1 MRVRAC
7 CLVSVHACVVSERA
21 SGRVRVCV
29 MGAPVAVADAHQ
41 ALAVAAMMCT
51 MTRTCPALVIAFDL
65 QVLIARA
72 CARGDG
78 RCTCRNVRRS
88 GSSASRLDE
97 SMTDS
102 RPHSAPSPTRVPAR
116 NSRGGIV
123 YGDRG
128 ALRHEFAGTR
138 RATQSGSDI
147 HIMRALSARPRAE
160 RAAAP
165 ASANATSAR
174 SELEDSPCC
183 KLQK

>member
-72 CARGDG
+72 CARVTVMG
-78 RCTCRNVRRS
+78 V
-88 GSSASRLDE
+88 
-97 SMTDS
+97 
-102 RPHSAPSPTRVPAR
+102 APVAMFGEADQALPVLTRV
-116 NSRGGIV
+116 
-123 YGDRG
+123 
-128 ALRHEFAGTR
+128 
-138 RATQSGSDI
+138 
-147 HIMRALSARPRAE
+147 
-160 RAAAP
+160 
-165 ASANATSAR
+165 
-174 SELEDSPCC
+174 
-183 KLQK
+183 

>member
-78 RCTCRNVRRS
+78 CCTCCNVRRS
-88 GSSASRLDE
+88 GSSSSRLDK

-102 RPHSAPSPTRVPAR
+102 RPHSAPLPSRVPAR
-116 NSRGGIV
+116 NSRGVIV
-123 YGDRG
+123 YCDRRG
-128 ALRHEFAGTR
+128 IATR
-138 RATQSGSDI
+138 ICGHKASDSKRERYSHNARA
-147 HIMRALSARPRAE
+147 
-160 RAAAP
+160 
-165 ASANATSAR
+165 
-174 SELEDSPCC
+174 
-183 KLQK
+183 